1 MSNHDPLRSPQRRC
15 ESYHSSPAIPLATFL
30 HQSLTIRVILHLAA
44 RRTRLAKQRRS
55 KGETLLPQPS
65 ASEAGPMT
73 KLAMFASLALA
84 GFLAGV
90 LMVVLPRFH
99 LLPDDSDVL
108 YAAAFGVV
116 IAGYFVLFRRLRS
129 AWKVLGFIATSFV
142 AYIAAFISTIETP
155 LHIKFLD
162 FSQRG
167 FALLSTD
174 NFFTGGVV
182 GAAILF
188 AGFFLFLS
196 PRQGWRP
203 FLLKAL
209 AFSLLAGLLAVFAWV
224 VGNSVGSDD
233 WDYNS
238 LHVIWQAGIACM
250 FGFLLPR
257 EESVSVS

>member
-1 MSNHDPLRSPQRRC
+1 MTQPSASTAGTK
-15 ESYHSSPAIPLATFL
+15 SSPAI
-30 HQSLTIRVILHLAA
+30 
-44 RRTRLAKQRRS
+44 
-55 KGETLLPQPS
+55 
-65 ASEAGPMT
+65 
-73 KLAMFASLALA
+73 FASLALA

-90 LMVVLPRFH
+90 LMVVLPHFH

-108 YAAAFGVV
+108 YAAAFGIV
-116 IAGYFVLFRRLRS
+116 IAGYFVLFRGLRS
-129 AWKVLGFIATSFV
+129 AWKVLGFIATSVV
-142 AYIAAFISTIETP
+142 AYTAAFFSTIETP

-167 FALLSTD
+167 LALLSTD
-174 NFFTGGVV
+174 SFFTGGVV

-196 PRQGWRP
+196 SRHGSRL

-209 AFSLLAGLLAVFAWV
+209 AFSLLAGLLAVFAWKA
-224 VGNSVGSDD
+224 GNSLGTDD

-238 LHVIWQAGIACM
+238 LLVLWQAGIACM

-257 EESVSVS
+257 KETVSVG

>member
-1 MSNHDPLRSPQRRC
+1 
-15 ESYHSSPAIPLATFL
+15 
-30 HQSLTIRVILHLAA
+30 
-44 RRTRLAKQRRS
+44 
-55 KGETLLPQPS
+55 
-65 ASEAGPMT
+65 
-73 KLAMFASLALA
+73 
-84 GFLAGV
+84 
-90 LMVVLPRFH
+90 MVVLPHFH
-99 LLPDDSDVL
+99 LLPDDVGVL
-108 YAAAFGVV
+108 YAAAFGIV
-116 IAGYFVLFRRLRS
+116 IAGYFVLFRGLRS

-142 AYIAAFISTIETP
+142 AYIAAFISTVETP

-167 FALLSTD
+167 FAFLSTD
-174 NFFTGGVV
+174 NFFSGGVV

-196 PRQGWRP
+196 PRQGWRL

-209 AFSLLAGLLAVFAWV
+209 AFSLLAGLLAVFAWM

-257 EESVSVS
+257 EQSLSAS